1 MAVRP
6 APPAPKPAPA
16 PKRPDSRPV
25 PRVVT
30 SAHPRPGA
38 RLLRLYRTT
47 IGKKAVMAVT
57 GIVFLL
63 FLVAHMI
70 GNLKIFYG
78 RAEYDAYAAWLRT
91 MGAPAVPHRWALTIG
106 EIILVAC
113 VILHVGSAAELAL
126 RARRARPVRY
136 QGGRPKQGYASRTM
150 RVGAILV
157 TAFIVY
163 HLLDLTFRLANPRG
177 IAGDP
182 YGNVVADF
190 HNPVVTIFYAVCLIV
205 LGLHIRHGVW
215 SAMATLGRSN
225 DRREKGIHA
234 FALSFAVV
242 LIAGF
247 LAVPFGVVIGVVH

>member
-1 MAVRP
+1 MAAPTAPSARP
-6 APPAPKPAPA
+6 
-16 PKRPDSRPV
+16 RPEPVPHPV

-30 SAHPRPGA
+30 SAHPRTGS

-78 RAEYDAYAAWLRT
+78 RADYNNYAAWLRT
-91 MGAPAVPHRWALTIG
+91 MGAPAVPHRWALTLL

-113 VILHVGSAAELAL
+113 VTLHIGSAVELAV

-136 QGGRPKQGYASRTM
+136 YGGRPKQGYASRTM
-150 RVGAILV
+150 RTGAILV
-157 TAFIVY
+157 VVFVIY
-163 HLLDLTFRLANPRG
+163 HLLDLTFRVVNPRG

-182 YGNVVADF
+182 YDNVVADF
-190 HNPVVTIFYAVCLIV
+190 SNGWVTAFYVIALLV

-215 SAMATLGRSN
+215 SALQTLGRSN
-225 DRREKGIHA
+225 ARRQRAINV
-234 FALSFAVV
+234 FAIVFSV
-242 LIAGF
+242 LLVGGF
-247 LAVPFGVVIGVVH
+247 LAVPFGVVIGVIH